1 MINDVAL
8 SAGVEEVDVSQ
19 RLVQFSSRSLYVQS
33 SPQNHRYI
41 SPPVYRGATDAAC
54 CISQTTPPV
63 MHDQLLCSCDV
74 TECNM

>member
-8 SAGVEEVDVSQ
+8 SAGVEEADVPQ
-19 RLVQFSSRSLYVQS
+19 RLVQFNSRSLYVQS
-33 SPQNHRYI
+33 SPQNHGYI
-41 SPPVYRGATDAAC
+41 SPPIHHDATNAAC
-54 CISQTTPPV
+54 CISQTNPPV